1 MIGVNVFYGGYF
13 RTLQDISEIERFNNR
28 HKMQH
33 KPIEEKSAS
42 TIVRGFIIA
51 NALFFSANILAV
63 LANFFLNQFLI
74 DVQYQ
79 QIVARAQRD
88 MLILL
93 TANVLPFPLVVAT
106 IIYKHLHLLRRAKA
120 RLLDEQAL
128 RIIANLPL
136 TFSLTGAAGWMF
148 GTIAFQAQI
157 YFRGFST
164 DLYLI
169 LTSTLLTLCTAAIT
183 FVLSYYLLEY
193 YQRTRVI
200 PGVFRESEFNRIPQ
214 AMRPSLTQRFL
225 IYILAASL
233 IPGFITVRLLQIL
246 NNNGQNVFGRNLS
259 IDFLILFT
267 IITVSVVAITL
278 LLVNSIRQPLQS
290 MTLQASRIQADDF
303 SVRTLVDTRD
313 EIGDLSATMNAMTA
327 SLAEKE
333 FIKDTFGRMVDP
345 TVRDHLLQGNVNL
358 GGTSGEA
365 VVLFSDL
372 AGFTNLSESRS
383 PDEVVKILNEY
394 FSAMGACVSDE
405 KGIINKFIGD
415 AILAVFG
422 MPVPLENPADA
433 ALRCALAM
441 HAAGEE
447 LNERL
452 RARNLPELHTRIGLH
467 VGPVIAGNIGS
478 ESRMEYT
485 VIGDTVNTASRLESA
500 CKKVG
505 TRLLLSD
512 AVKEKLNGEYALR
525 SVGALRLKGKA
536 TAVRT
541 WTV

>member
-1 MIGVNVFYGGYF
+1 M
-13 RTLQDISEIERFNNR
+13 
-28 HKMQH
+28 
-33 KPIEEKSAS
+33 
-42 TIVRGFIIA
+42 
-51 NALFFSANILAV
+51 
-63 LANFFLNQFLI
+63 
-74 DVQYQ
+74 
-79 QIVARAQRD
+79 
-88 MLILL
+88 
-93 TANVLPFPLVVAT
+93 
-106 IIYKHLHLLRRAKA
+106 
-120 RLLDEQAL
+120 
-128 RIIANLPL
+128 
-136 TFSLTGAAGWMF
+136 
-148 GTIAFQAQI
+148 
-157 YFRGFST
+157 
-164 DLYLI
+164 
-169 LTSTLLTLCTAAIT
+169 
-183 FVLSYYLLEY
+183 LSYYLLEY

-200 PGVFRESEFNRIPQ
+200 PGVFRESEFNQIPQ

-259 IDFLILFT
+259 IDFLILFS
-267 IITVSVVAITL
+267 IITVSVVAITY

-313 EIGDLSATMNAMTA
+313 EIGNLSATMNAMTA

-358 GGTSGEA
+358 GGTSAEA

-394 FSAMGACVSDE
+394 FSAMGACVSAE

-441 HAAGEE
+441 QAAGEE
-447 LNERL
+447 LNMRL
-452 RARNLPELHTRIGLH
+452 RERGMPELHTRIGLH

-478 ESRMEYT
+478 E
-485 VIGDTVNTASRLESA
+485 
-500 CKKVG
+500 
-505 TRLLLSD
+505 
-512 AVKEKLNGEYALR
+512 
-525 SVGALRLKGKA
+525 
-536 TAVRT
+536 
-541 WTV
+541 

>member
-1 MIGVNVFYGGYF
+1 MQQKSIDQKGA
-13 RTLQDISEIERFNNR
+13 RTLI
-28 HKMQH
+28 
-33 KPIEEKSAS
+33 
-42 TIVRGFIIA
+42 RGFIFA
-51 NALFFSANILAV
+51 NLLFLAANILAV
-63 LANFFLNQFLI
+63 LANMFLNQFLI

-79 QIVARAQRD
+79 PIVKQAQSD
-88 MLILL
+88 LIILL
-93 TANVLPFPLVVAT
+93 TANVLPFPLVMGT
-106 IIYKHLHLLRRAKA
+106 IFFRHLHLLRRIKA
-120 RLLDEQAL
+120 RLLDAQAL
-128 RIIANLPL
+128 RSIANLPL
-136 TFSLTGAAGWMF
+136 AFSLVGAAGWIY
-148 GTIAFQAQI
+148 GTVVFQAQV
-157 YFRGFST
+157 YFRDFGT
-164 DLYLI
+164 DLYLM

-193 YQRTRVI
+193 FQRTFVI
-200 PGVFRESEFNRIPQ
+200 PGVFQESEFNQIPQ

-267 IITVSVVAITL
+267 IITFTVVAITM
-278 LLVNSIRQPLQS
+278 LLVNSIRQPLRS
-290 MTLQASRIQADDF
+290 MTLQANRIQADDF

-313 EIGDLSATMNAMTA
+313 EIGDLSATMNSMTA

-345 TVRDHLLQGNVNL
+345 TVRDHLLSGNVNL
-358 GGTSGEA
+358 GGASAEA

-372 AGFTNLSESRS
+372 AGFTNLSEVRT
-383 PDEVVKILNEY
+383 PDEVVKLLNEY
-394 FSAMGACVSDE
+394 FSIMGACVSAE
-405 KGIINKFIGD
+405 RGIINKFIGD

-422 MPVPLENPADA
+422 MPVPLDNPADA
-433 ALRCALAM
+433 ALRCAVAM
-441 HAAGEE
+441 HAEGEK
-447 LNERL
+447 LNARL
-452 RARNLPELHTRIGLH
+452 RDRGLPELKTRIGLH

-478 ESRMEYT
+478 EARMEYT

-505 TRLLLSD
+505 TPLLLSD
-512 AVKEKLNGEYALR
+512 AMKNRLSGDFPLKT
-525 SVGALRLKGKA
+525 VGLLRLKGKS

-541 WTV
+541 WTVEL